1 MKYFQVSQIYTGI
14 EILTEKIILAQITRK
29 GKSSS
34 IQKLS
39 QSKVAPNI
47 LKPLFKKENILDE
60 KAFVHCMRKSL
71 KKMKIKSLGVSLP
84 DACFKVF
91 IKKFRELPAKEH
103 EIKDM
108 VVWSIADSLSIPVDE
123 LRISWE
129 NLGKNSENYYVFLIV
144 IGMNNVLEQYERLI
158 KKSASS
164 SVLLAPVGLNRF
176 NFYAEKIPAIG
187 NNFYLSLFDDSLTAF
202 AFLNGIP
209 IFYKVIKKGLI
220 SGKGASAVE
229 DMDMLLQ
236 YFFTKYPDF
245 DIDKFFIA
253 SHIKSDL
260 QIEQL
265 LEDINPVE
273 FVIIDENELAHF
285 DQTFKAKSRGD
296 SLSFYS
302 SALGT
307 AQSI

>member
-1 MKYFQVSQIYTGI
+1 MKFFPVNQLKTGV
-14 EILTEKIILAQITRK
+14 EILAERIILAQVEKK
-29 GKSSS
+29 GKLCSV
-34 IQKLS
+34 QHLS
-39 QSKVAPNI
+39 NLNIAPNVI
-47 LKPLFKKENILDE
+47 KPLFKKENILDE
-60 KAFVHCMRKSL
+60 KIFIHCMRKSL
-71 KKMKIKSLGVSLP
+71 KKAKTKLMGVSLP

-91 IKKFRELPAKEH
+91 IKQFRELPGKEK

-108 VVWSIADSLSIPVDE
+108 IIWSIADSLSIPVDE

-129 NLGKNSENYYVFLIV
+129 NMGKNSENYYVFLIV
-144 IGMNNVLEQYERLI
+144 LGMNNVLEQYERVI
-158 KKSASS
+158 KKSGASA
-164 SVLLAPVGLNRF
+164 VLLAPVGLNRF

-187 NNFYLSLFDDSLTAF
+187 NNFFLSLFDDSLTAF
-202 AFLNGIP
+202 VFSNSIP

-220 SGKGASAVE
+220 SGRGASAVV

-236 YFFTKYPDF
+236 YFFTKYPDI

-265 LEDINPVE
+265 LDDINPVE
-273 FVIIDENELAHF
+273 FIIIDETELVHF
-285 DQTFKAKSRGD
+285 DQTFKERLGHKP
-296 SLSFYS
+296 LSFYS
-302 SALGT
+302 SAIGT

>member
-1 MKYFQVSQIYTGI
+1 
-14 EILTEKIILAQITRK
+14 
-29 GKSSS
+29 
-34 IQKLS
+34 
-39 QSKVAPNI
+39 
-47 LKPLFKKENILDE
+47 
-60 KAFVHCMRKSL
+60 
-71 KKMKIKSLGVSLP
+71 MKIKSLGVSLP